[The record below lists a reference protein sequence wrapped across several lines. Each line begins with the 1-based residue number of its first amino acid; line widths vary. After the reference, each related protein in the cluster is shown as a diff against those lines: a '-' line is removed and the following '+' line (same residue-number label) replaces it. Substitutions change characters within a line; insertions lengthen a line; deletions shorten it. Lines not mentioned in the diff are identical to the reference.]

1 VCVQETRKFGE
12 NAVVSGVC
20 WRMLTYGDV
29 WCVQETRKFGENAAS
44 PFAWW
49 RASFRGASTPHD
61 AESTVLSLIA
71 DMEAALKE
79 AVQQR

>member
-1 VCVQETRKFGE
+1 MV
-12 NAVVSGVC
+12 
-20 WRMLTYGDV
+20 TYGDV
-29 WCVQETRKFGENAAS
+29 CCVQETRKFGENAAS

-61 AESTVLSLIA
+61 ADSTVLSLIA